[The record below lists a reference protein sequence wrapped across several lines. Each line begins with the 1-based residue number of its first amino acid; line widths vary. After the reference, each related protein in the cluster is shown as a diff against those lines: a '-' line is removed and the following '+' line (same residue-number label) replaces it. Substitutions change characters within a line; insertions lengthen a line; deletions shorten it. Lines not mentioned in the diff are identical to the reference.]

1 MTLFP
6 VIKNESQY
14 RKIPIE
20 KIMPN
25 PMQPRKNF
33 DSDAINTLSESISR
47 YGLIQPISVRI
58 CDGKYELVA
67 GERRLRAAKLA
78 GLSEIPCIVLRAS
91 IRKSAELAMVENIE
105 RVGLDIFE
113 EAEAIERLLSS
124 GDCTQTQL
132 AKRLCM
138 SQSCLANKLR
148 LLRFD
153 EDQRALIRKY
163 KLTERHARTILR
175 VPPEKRVETL
185 KKIGEG
191 GMSVT
196 ASEELV
202 DRILCTKL
210 IKAQFDKKKT
220 NLKKEK
226 IEVAK
231 EVEPS
236 SSFSGPIRTIVMK
249 DLTLFYNSLERSLS
263 MLRLAG
269 FDAQFEKEEKND
281 TVTLSITLKNKK

>member
-1 MTLFP
+1 MTLFGT
-6 VIKNESQY
+6 IKNESQY
-14 RKIPIE
+14 RRIPIE

-33 DSDAINTLSESISR
+33 DNDAINTLSESISR
-47 YGLIQPISVRI
+47 YGLIQPISVRV

-78 GLSEIPCIVLRAS
+78 GLCEIPCLVVTAS
-91 IRKSAELAMVENIE
+91 SRKSAELAMVENIE

-113 EAEAIERLLSS
+113 EAEAIERLLAS

-138 SQSCLANKLR
+138 SQSNLANKLR

-185 KKIGEG
+185 KKIGEA

-210 IKAQFDKKKT
+210 IKAQFEKKK
-220 NLKKEK
+220 KVSQKEK
-226 IEVAK
+226 DNK
-231 EVEPS
+231 EEIASVS
-236 SSFSGPIRTIVMK
+236 QGPIRTIVMK

-269 FDAQFEKEEKND
+269 FEADFEKKEND
-281 TVTLSITLKNKK
+281 DSVLLSITLKNKK